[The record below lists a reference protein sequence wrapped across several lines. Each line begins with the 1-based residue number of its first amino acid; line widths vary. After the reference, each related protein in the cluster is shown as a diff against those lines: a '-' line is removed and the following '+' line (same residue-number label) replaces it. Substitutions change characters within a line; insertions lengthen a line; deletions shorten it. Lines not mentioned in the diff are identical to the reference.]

1 MLKAKDIMTPNPVT
15 ISPETGISDAV
26 KLLLEKGFNGLP
38 VVDARGRLQ
47 GVLCQSDLIAQQKSL
62 DMPSIFSLLD
72 GFIPMFG
79 LKETERDIQRITA
92 LTVSEAMSKNPITA
106 TPETS
111 LEELANLMVRSKYY
125 SLPVVDQGKVVG
137 IVGKEDI
144 LRTIVPAE

>member
-1 MLKAKDIMTPNPVT
+1 MLKAKDIMTPSPVT

-38 VVDARGRLQ
+38 VVDGQGRLL

-62 DMPSIFSLLD
+62 DMPSVFSLLD

-92 LTVSEAMSKNPITA
+92 LTVAEAMSKNPVTA

-125 SLPVVDQGKVVG
+125 SLPVVEQGKVVG